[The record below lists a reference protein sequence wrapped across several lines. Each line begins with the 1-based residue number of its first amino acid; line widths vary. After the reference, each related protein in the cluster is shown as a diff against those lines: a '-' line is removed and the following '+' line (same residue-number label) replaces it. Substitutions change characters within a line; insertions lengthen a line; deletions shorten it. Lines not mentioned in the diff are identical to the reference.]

1 MSGQKV
7 LVIDDHEFM
16 LTYIAQVLG
25 KNGYDVYETTRGPE
39 GLELAQSKNPA
50 LIILDL
56 KMPEMDGFEVLKA
69 LKANDE
75 VKDVPVLLLSGEASL
90 EDVSICRGLG
100 AANYVMKP
108 VNPDGL
114 VEQVQAMIGVA

>member
-1 MSGQKV
+1 MSGQKI

-25 KNGYDVYETTRGPE
+25 KNGYDVYETTHGPE

-69 LKANDE
+69 LKANDA